1 MIPEIRSLVRNASG
15 RDSWTLLPGVSS
27 PGLDVRVTGLS
38 VHCDFPSIYYLHWE
52 SEAFF
57 SFQAFTVIFAG
68 LFSITIFQVS

>member
-15 RDSWTLLPGVSS
+15 RDSWTPLPGVSS
-27 PGLDVRVTGLS
+27 PGLDVRGNRSLRSLRLS
-38 VHCDFPSIYYLHWE
+38 PYLHWE